1 MTSIRRDVLVA
12 VPVAFH
18 ADGAL
23 DLEGSRRILQH
34 CTSSRVDGVFVLG
47 TTGEFPSLSVAE
59 RGELVRLTMAE
70 VTDKRVVVHV
80 GAASLREVLV
90 LLDQAREA
98 GAREVAVITPYFLEV
113 TDAAVTDF
121 YRAVSEAADGIDV
134 YVYVFRQRT
143 GKTISPELLTR
154 LLELPNVVGA
164 KISGE
169 SPERVAEYR
178 AAVGPEPRIYTGGD
192 EDLGRVETFGAQGV
206 VSGTA
211 AVFPHVFTDLVQAVA
226 DGDEGAVP
234 EAERRVR
241 QAVALLQGDMARMKV
256 ALAAQGVAA
265 GTVRMAI
272 EQPSASERSEIEAAV
287 RDLTER

>member
-1 MTSIRRDVLVA
+1 MTPIRRDVLVA
-12 VPVAFH
+12 VPVAFQ

-23 DLEGSRRILQH
+23 DLEGSRRILRH
-34 CTSSRVDGVFVLG
+34 CTNSRVDGVFVLG
-47 TTGEFPSLSVAE
+47 TTGEFPSLSVEE
-59 RGELVRLTMAE
+59 RGELVRLTMDE

-80 GAASLREVLV
+80 GAASLREVLT
-90 LLDQAREA
+90 LLGQARAA

-113 TDAAVTDF
+113 TDTAVTDF
-121 YRAVSEAADGIDV
+121 YRAVAEAADEMKV
-134 YVYVFRQRT
+134 YVYIFRQRT
-143 GKTISPELLTR
+143 GKAISPELLAS
-154 LLELPNVVGA
+154 LLQLPNVVGA

-211 AVFPHVFTDLVQAVA
+211 AVFPHVFDDLVRAIV

-234 EAERRVR
+234 DAERRVR
-241 QAVALLQGDMARMKV
+241 QAVALLGGDMARMKV

-272 EQPSASERSEIEAAV
+272 EQPDAEEQAAIEAAV
-287 RDLTER
+287 ADLTSR

>member
-1 MTSIRRDVLVA
+1 MTPIRRDVLVA
-12 VPVAFH
+12 VPVAFQ

-23 DLEGSRRILQH
+23 DLEGSRRILRH
-34 CTSSRVDGVFVLG
+34 CTNSRVDGVFVLG
-47 TTGEFPSLSVAE
+47 TTGEFPSLSVEE
-59 RGELVRLTMAE
+59 RGELVRLTMDE

-80 GAASLREVLV
+80 GAASLREVLT
-90 LLDQAREA
+90 LLGQARAA

-113 TDAAVTDF
+113 TDTAVTDF
-121 YRAVSEAADGIDV
+121 YRAVAEAADEMKV
-134 YVYVFRQRT
+134 YVYIFRQRT
-143 GKTISPELLTR
+143 GKAISPELLAS
-154 LLELPNVVGA
+154 LLQLPNVVGA

-211 AVFPHVFTDLVQAVA
+211 AVFPHVFGDLVQAIA
-226 DGDEGAVP
+226 DGDDSAVP
-234 EAERRVR
+234 DAERRVR
-241 QAVALLQGDMARMKV
+241 QAVALLGGDMARMKV

-272 EQPSASERSEIEAAV
+272 EQPDAEEQAAIEAAV
-287 RDLTER
+287 ADLTSR